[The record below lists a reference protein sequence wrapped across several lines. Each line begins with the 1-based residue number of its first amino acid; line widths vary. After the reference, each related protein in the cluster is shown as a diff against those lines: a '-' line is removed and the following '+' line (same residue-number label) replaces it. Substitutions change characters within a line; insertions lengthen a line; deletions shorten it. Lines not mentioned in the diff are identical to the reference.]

1 MDVRPLLRLVAIAVL
16 VLATALSLRAS
27 RRWPARRT
35 SGLVAGALA
44 VLALAGFALST
55 LDLLAPH
62 APDRHGP
69 LALHADARPH
79 PAAPPRPRRVLPA
92 HGRRPACTARS

>member
-16 VLATALSLRAS
+16 VLATALGLRAI

-35 SGLVAGALA
+35 SGLVAGTLA

-62 APDRHGP
+62 APVPDALSVYYSLSARKP
-69 LALHADARPH
+69 LGLSQGMNG
-79 PAAPPRPRRVLPA
+79 VLTCRFLA
-92 HGRRPACTARS
+92 